1 MNQMLRYR
9 SEMFKCW
16 AHELYIPD
24 VNSKIKG
31 IVAFDPSLEPLD
43 DGEVSQGVNLCRGAE

>member
-1 MNQMLRYR
+1 
-9 SEMFKCW
+9 MFKCW